1 MARSPRN
8 VGPGSDALA
17 IARYNPRMRIIGG
30 EARGR
35 PIRTPAGRE
44 TRPALDRVRES
55 VFAILGERLEGASVL
70 DLFAGAGGFGLE
82 AVSRGAHRVVFVE
95 RDPAALR
102 VLERNIRDLGFG
114 GRAEVVKGDALRR
127 SSAEGPYDVI
137 F

>member
-82 AVSRGAHRVVFVE
+82 AGSRGAHPGVFVE
-95 RDPAALR
+95 RGPPAPPGPERDIRGPRLR
-102 VLERNIRDLGFG
+102 
-114 GRAEVVKGDALRR
+114 GRA
-127 SSAEGPYDVI
+127 
-137 F
+137 